1 VPPAVAT
8 GALKDLAELQPA
20 ETVAQ
25 DFIDIGDTRAFETVV
40 MDGEC
45 AS

>member
-1 VPPAVAT
+1 VAT
-8 GALKDLAELQPA
+8 AALRDLAELQPA
-20 ETVAQ
+20 ETIAE
-25 DFIDIGDTRAFETVV
+25 DFIDLGDTRAFETVV